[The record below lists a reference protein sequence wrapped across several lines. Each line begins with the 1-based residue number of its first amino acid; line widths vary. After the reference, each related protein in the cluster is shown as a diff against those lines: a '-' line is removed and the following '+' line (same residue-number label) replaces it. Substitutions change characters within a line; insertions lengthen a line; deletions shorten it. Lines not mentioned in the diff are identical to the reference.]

1 MQYVAIVTLLLL
13 VQYTIYML
21 LCGLARG
28 KDTVVAPATTG
39 DPKYERAF
47 RVQMNTLEQLAVT
60 IPAMWICAH
69 FYSPVVAAGLGVGFM
84 IGRLVYRQAYMR
96 DPASRGLG
104 MVIGFLANM
113 ALIALGLWGAI
124 GQL

>member
-1 MQYVAIVTLLLL
+1 
-13 VQYTIYML
+13 
-21 LCGLARG
+21 
-28 KDTVVAPATTG
+28 
-39 DPKYERAF
+39 
-47 RVQMNTLEQLAVT
+47 
-60 IPAMWICAH
+60 
-69 FYSPVVAAGLGVGFM
+69 M